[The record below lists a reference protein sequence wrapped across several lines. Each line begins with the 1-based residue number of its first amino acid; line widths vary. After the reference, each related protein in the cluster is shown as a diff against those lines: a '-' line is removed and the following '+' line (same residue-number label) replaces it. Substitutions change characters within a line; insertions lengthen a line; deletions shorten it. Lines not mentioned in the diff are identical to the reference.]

1 MLGGMA
7 ASKSVVVT
15 FRVDR
20 HLAEALDR
28 LPDKSAFIRDALL
41 QSFHATCPACGGEGR
56 VDCEAAEWLREVL
69 ERERAQSCDC
79 CGTAFPP
86 QSAAPEPAA
95 EGEPG
100 EVLCAHCGPDGHQ
113 H

>member
-1 MLGGMA
+1 MA
-7 ASKSVVVT
+7 RNKSVVVT

-28 LPDKSAFIRDALL
+28 LPDKSAFIRDALRR
-41 QSFHATCPACGGEGR
+41 SFHESCPACGGEGR
-56 VDCEAAEWLREVL
+56 VDCEAAGWLRGVL
-69 ERERAQSCDC
+69 EKERARNCEC

-86 QSAAPEPAA
+86 SGGGTDAG
-95 EGEPG
+95 GETDAG
-100 EVLCAHCGPDGHQ
+100 EAICTHCGADDHR